1 MKTQTAP
8 TSEQR
13 FEPNSFYERLISI
26 RRTDRKTFDS
36 FSIPTRLAL
45 TEYEKQKREHEQLRA
60 VKAESAP

>member
-8 TSEQR
+8 TSAPG
-13 FEPNSFYERLISI
+13 FEPNSFYERLIAL

-45 TEYEKQKREHEQLRA
+45 TEYEKQKRESEQEQA
-60 VKAESAP
+60 VKAESAQ